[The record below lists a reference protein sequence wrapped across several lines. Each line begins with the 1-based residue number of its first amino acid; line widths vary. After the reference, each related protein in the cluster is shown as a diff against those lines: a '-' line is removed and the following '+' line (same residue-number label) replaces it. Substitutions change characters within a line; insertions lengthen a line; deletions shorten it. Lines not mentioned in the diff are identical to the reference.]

1 MLNISVILLLMVNQ
15 IKMKK
20 KNYLSKMDD
29 KLLTKILKP
38 VMVQACWI
46 KIVTTLLATKIQRIG
61 LLTQR
66 RYFLKRGGTSNGRQI
81 YNSEYGLQC
90 LELYRSRFITSA
102 RAVVPGGSFESF
114 IFFLLSSVVR
124 RTIIY
129 HWKAEMI
136 AIARIGGLCCWFIRL
151 YVEYQF
157 ENGLC

>member
-1 MLNISVILLLMVNQ
+1 MLRRPLTWSLFGV
-15 IKMKK
+15 KYFSDFAADGK
-20 KNYLSKMDD
+20 SD
-29 KLLTKILKP
+29 KRPEEENFFLAKWMILLTKILKP

-114 IFFLLSSVVR
+114 FLLSSVVLLF
-124 RTIIY
+124 IIERPKWSRSPALVVY
-129 HWKAEMI
+129 AVDLLGWM
-136 AIARIGGLCCWFIRL
+136 
-151 YVEYQF
+151 
-157 ENGLC
+157 

>member
-1 MLNISVILLLMVNQ
+1 MVNQ

-114 IFFLLSSVVR
+114 IFFALFGGSTYYYLSLKGRNDRDRPHWWSMLL
-124 RTIIY
+124 IY
-129 HWKAEMI
+129 
-136 AIARIGGLCCWFIRL
+136 
-151 YVEYQF
+151 
-157 ENGLC
+157 

>member
-20 KNYLSKMDD
+20 KKYLSKMDD

-114 IFFLLSSVVR
+114 IFFCSLRWFDVLLFIIERPKWSRSPALVV
-124 RTIIY
+124 Y
-129 HWKAEMI
+129 AVDLLGCM
-136 AIARIGGLCCWFIRL
+136 
-151 YVEYQF
+151 
-157 ENGLC
+157 